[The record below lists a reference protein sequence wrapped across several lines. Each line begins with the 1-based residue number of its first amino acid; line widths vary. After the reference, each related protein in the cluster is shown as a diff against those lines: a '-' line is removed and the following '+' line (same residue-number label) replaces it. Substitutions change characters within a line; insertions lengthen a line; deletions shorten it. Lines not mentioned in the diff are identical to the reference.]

1 MASKQNQKQVENF
14 FKKMFMDDNDINEK
28 SVVGFSSFIMMVIC
42 FFVDIITGAMGK
54 HLNINEFIYD
64 GFLWIT
70 LGAFGIASVDKYLTS
85 KGGKNSDNSGPE
97 EPSI

>member
-1 MASKQNQKQVENF
+1 MTTKQNQKKVENF

-54 HLNINEFIYD
+54 HLTINEFIYD

-70 LGAFGIASVDKYLTS
+70 LGAFGIASVDKYLT
-85 KGGKNSDNSGPE
+85 GKAKKDDESGSDDTIG
-97 EPSI
+97 

>member
-1 MASKQNQKQVENF
+1 MTTKENQKKVENF

-42 FFVDIITGAMGK
+42 FVVDIVTGAMGQ
-54 HLNINEFIYD
+54 HLTINEFIYD

-85 KGGKNSDNSGPE
+85 KNSKSNDSNSE
-97 EPSI
+97 ETGI

>member
-1 MASKQNQKQVENF
+1 MTTKENQKKVENF

-28 SVVGFSSFIMMVIC
+28 SVVGFSSFIMMVVC
-42 FFVDIITGAMGK
+42 FVVDIVTGAMGK
-54 HLNINEFIYD
+54 QLHINEFIYD

-85 KGGKNSDNSGPE
+85 KNKNENNSGSGE
-97 EPSI
+97 ESL

>member
-1 MASKQNQKQVENF
+1 MATKQNQKQVENF

-42 FFVDIITGAMGK
+42 FLVDIITGAMGK
-54 HLNINEFIYD
+54 HLTINEFIYD

-85 KGGKNSDNSGPE
+85 KNSKNNDSNSE
-97 EPSI
+97 ETGI